1 MSKKMKIVISVL
13 AAIVL
18 LTFSGAAVAMAQ
30 DETATDTETA
40 AGGLLARV
48 AQILGIGEDELVE
61 AFLQAREE
69 CDGTGNCTLRQENSG
84 GFQERFMEKRQEWVE
99 KKQEQINKFQNRWTD
114 KQQAT
119 RGGFQNGGQGN
130 NGLRISEAVRSRQMI
145 AVPNDWDGQLSGQS
159 VNQIY

>member
-1 MSKKMKIVISVL
+1 MSKKMKVVISVL

-40 AGGLLARV
+40 VGGLLARV

-61 AFLQAREE
+61 AFQQAREE
-69 CDGTGNCTLRQENSG
+69 IREECDSTGNCTLRQENLG
-84 GFQERFMEKRQEWVE
+84 VFQERSMERRQE
-99 KKQEQINKFQNRWTD
+99 RTD

-119 RGGFQNGGQGN
+119 RGGFQNGRQGN
-130 NGLRISEAVRSRQMI
+130 SGLRISEAVRSRQMI
-145 AVPNDWDGQLSGQS
+145 AVPNDWDGQLSEQPVS
-159 VNQIY
+159 QVY